1 MNNFAIINKN
11 DSELFWSNTDGWID
25 GDNFDV
31 FTAEETEH
39 LNLPIEGE
47 WIRLNLGVV

>member
-11 DSELFWSNTDGWID
+11 DSELFWSNTDGWTD
-25 GDNFDV
+25 GDDFDT
-31 FTAEETEH
+31 FTAEETEY
-39 LNLPIEGE
+39 LNLPMEGE